1 MRCLSEREL
10 QTLADGQAVDEFGQT
25 AHVQA
30 CLTCRER
37 WERLQK
43 RRSRVLQAL
52 SLLDPVILPDV
63 PEHLDVA
70 KRASPRRSW
79 RLKPAMI
86 LTAGLSLVAIIALAF
101 FIRLNRS
108 ASSSDPLSFSSV
120 IEIQGENRR
129 LRVTL
134 PVDLRQYRPITEPQL
149 FIFKE
154 ENHELEKK

>member
-1 MRCLSEREL
+1 MKCLSEREL
-10 QTLADGQAVDEFGQT
+10 QTLADGQAVDEFVQM

-43 RRSRVLQAL
+43 RRSRILQAL
-52 SLLDPVILPDV
+52 SLLDPAILPDV
-63 PEHLDVA
+63 PDHLDVA
-70 KRASPRRSW
+70 KRASSRLSL

-86 LTAGLSLVAIIALAF
+86 LTAGLSLVAIIALVL

-108 ASSSDPLSFSSV
+108 ASYSDPLSFSSV

-129 LRVTL
+129 LLVTL
-134 PVDLRQYRPITEPQL
+134 PVDLRQYRPITEPQI
-149 FIFKE
+149 FIFE
-154 ENHELEKK
+154 EEKHELEKK

>member
-1 MRCLSEREL
+1 MSVEL

-43 RRSRVLQAL
+43 RRNRVLQAL

-70 KRASPRRSW
+70 KRASPQRSW

-86 LTAGLSLVAIIALAF
+86 LTAGLSLVAIIALAL

-108 ASSSDPLSFSSV
+108 ASYSDPLSFSV

-129 LRVTL
+129 LLVTL

>member
-1 MRCLSEREL
+1 MRCLREREL
-10 QTLADGQAVDEFGQT
+10 QSLADGQAVDEFVQM

-43 RRSRVLQAL
+43 RRSCILQAL
-52 SLLDPVILPDV
+52 SLLDPVILPGV
-63 PEHLDVA
+63 PDHLNSA

-86 LTAGLSLVAIIALAF
+86 LTAGVSLVAIIALAF

-108 ASSSDPLSFSSV
+108 ASYSDLPAFSSV

-129 LRVTL
+129 LLVTL
-134 PVDLRQYRPITEPQL
+134 PVDLRQYRPITEPQM
-149 FIFKE
+149 FIFEE